1 MDPESIKSLLSFLL
15 WGGLF
20 FLMMRYGCG
29 AHMMGGHS
37 HHGGHG
43 KTDDISSDQAKDP
56 VCGMAVDRN
65 LSTAASVYRGRT
77 YYFCSASCRD
87 NFEKEPA
94 KYVAA
99 PGRDETR
106 PGGHHHG

>member
-20 FLMMRYGCG
+20 FLMIRFGCG
-29 AHMMGGHS
+29 AHMMGGHG

-43 KTDDISSDQAKDP
+43 KPGDTPEGQAKDP
-56 VCGMAVDRN
+56 VCGMAVDRDK
-65 LSTAASVYRGRT
+65 STAASVCRGKT

-87 NFEKEPA
+87 KFEKEPA
-94 KYVAA
+94 KYAAA
-99 PGRDETR
+99 PARDEHQH
-106 PGGHHHG
+106 GGHHHG

>member
-29 AHMMGGHS
+29 AHIMGGRG

-43 KTDDISSDQAKDP
+43 KSDDMTKGQTNDP
-56 VCGMAVDRN
+56 VCGMAVDRDK
-65 LSTAASVYRGRT
+65 STAASVYRGQT

-87 NFEKEPA
+87 KFEKEPA
-94 KYVAA
+94 KYAVAPA
-99 PGRDETR
+99 RDEHQH
-106 PGGHHHG
+106 GGHHHG

>member
-29 AHMMGGHS
+29 AHIMGGHGK
-37 HHGGHG
+37 HGGHG
-43 KTDDISSDQAKDP
+43 KTDDTAGSQAKDP
-56 VCGMAVDRN
+56 VCGMAVDPGK
-65 LSTAASVYRGRT
+65 AAGASVHAGKT

-87 NFEKEPA
+87 KFEKEPA
-94 KYVAA
+94 KYAAA
-99 PGRDETR
+99 PARDENQH
-106 PGGHHHG
+106 GGHHHG